1 MGHAKGALNN
11 FSMPIYLKISNFE
24 ESNPLLWMDQYR
36 GSSTV
41 AGFFFVQRFF
51 LPLSLSLSQMAFRQK
66 PCHSGKWHLPKNLR
80 RSLVWGS
87 DTQFALSC
95 PIIWQ
100 WQGNSQHLSR
110 AGPSKAS
117 LKSFNIKPK
126 FIIYS
131 RTVLCRGSPDAC
143 FVGWPSSSRVG
154 PRADFNILVNHQVKN
169 LLTNLLVI
177 V

>member
-110 AGPSKAS
+110 AGPSKAWS
-117 LKSFNIKPK
+117 LLTS
-126 FIIYS
+126 S
-131 RTVLCRGSPDAC
+131 
-143 FVGWPSSSRVG
+143 PSSSSIVERFYAGEAQTPALWAG
-154 PRADFNILVNHQVKN
+154 PAPLEWVPGQTSTS
-169 LLTNLLVI
+169 L
-177 V
+177 